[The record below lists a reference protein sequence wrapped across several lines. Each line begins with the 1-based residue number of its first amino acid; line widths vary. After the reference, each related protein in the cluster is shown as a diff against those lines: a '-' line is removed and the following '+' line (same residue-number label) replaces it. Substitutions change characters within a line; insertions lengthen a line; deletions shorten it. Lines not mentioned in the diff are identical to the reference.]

1 MNQAKLGLCHGGPLC
16 HKTIFFPKKSNA
28 HSYLED
34 FSFSEIM
41 LYSGGEPLFP
51 MYYMGLLAKELRFLN
66 MKQVPN
72 NIKNNHCIVQCV
84 LQVMN
89 HVQIY

>member
-1 MNQAKLGLCHGGPLC
+1 MPQNN
-16 HKTIFFPKKSNA
+16 FFPKNSNA

-34 FSFSEIM
+34 FSFSELM

-51 MYYMGLLAKELRFLN
+51 MYLMGLLAKELRFLN

-72 NIKNNHCIVQCV
+72 NIKNNHCIVNAFYKQ
-84 LQVMN
+84 
-89 HVQIY
+89 